1 MENYK
6 RGLTAGIPIAAGIS
20 VSFIYFWNYG
30 GVIWTILVAGCAHF
44 DDHCH
49 ICRTVC
55 GIGIMMHPGQY
66 FDAYF
71 ADYY

>member
-6 RGLTAGIPIAAGIS
+6 RGLTAGIPIALDIF
-20 VSFIYFWNYG
+20 SFIYFWNYG

-55 GIGIMMHPGQY
+55 GHRNYDASGTVFP
-66 FDAYF
+66 DAYF